1 MYKILGV
8 IIVLL
13 SIIFSIGVYKKIDTL
28 NNGEK
33 ITVYVIDI
41 PRPCENAYRKLKPYF
56 SFSYYDRVFTK
67 NIKGDYCI
75 TLAKGDV
82 LTLITNNDNS
92 YFIYPDENFKSDII
106 VIILFYAFGLFL
118 FFKKQK
124 NENNHINNRNF
135 YKS

>member
-33 ITVYVIDI
+33 ITAYVIDI
-41 PRPCENAYRKLKPYF
+41 PRPCKNAYKSFKPYF
-56 SFSYYDRVFTK
+56 RFSYNDRVFTK
-67 NIKGDYCI
+67 NIKGDYCR
-75 TLAKGDV
+75 TLAKGDEIM
-82 LTLITNNDNS
+82 LITKS
-92 YFIYPDENFKSDII
+92 GSSFFVYPNENFKSEVV

-124 NENNHINNRNF
+124 
-135 YKS
+135 K